1 MKRKKLLSSKSKL
14 LFLTFIRCAGG
25 GHTVGKT
32 HCGFF
37 SDRLW
42 NFFNTGKPDPQ
53 MNSTLV
59 TELQKVCPNQ
69 SGLGNSTFLDRGT
82 PLVMDNVYFKQLL
95 IKKGVMQSD
104 QGLLQNTETKP
115 LVTSLAQGANT
126 AFLQQFA
133 TAMVKL
139 GNLGPIT
146 STKSGEVRKVCSKIN

>member
-1 MKRKKLLSSKSKL
+1 MQ
-14 LFLTFIRCAGG
+14 FAGG

-37 SDRLW
+37 FERLW

-59 TELQKVCPNQ
+59 TELRKVCPNH

-82 PLVMDNVYFKQLL
+82 PLVVDNVYFKQLL

-115 LVTSLAQGANT
+115 LVTALAAGQNS
-126 AFLQQFA
+126 AFLKQFA
-133 TAMVKL
+133 AAMLKM

-146 STKSGEVRKVCSKIN
+146 STSLGEIRKVCSKVN